1 MNAPLRRLGLACL
14 IAAALP
20 LGGCLGEEDSASKG
34 TYSFQVGG
42 QSVVIIVSPR
52 DSESGLTAGQNTP
65 TIISPRDSE
74 SGLVSGQ
81 NTPAVIS
88 PRDSES
94 GLPTG
99 K

>member
-1 MNAPLRRLGLACL
+1 MNSLPRQLGLAWI

-34 TYSFQVGG
+34 TYSFQVGS

-52 DSESGLTAGQNTP
+52 DSESGLTAGQSKDG
-65 TIISPRDSE
+65 IISPRDTE

-81 NTPAVIS
+81 NTPTIVS

-94 GLPTG
+94 GLATG